1 MAFLGA
7 SNATP
12 QSEGN
17 MTDEKDSSFKVT
29 DRRKF
34 NADGSP
40 RDHIEEPDAPAE
52 AIRAAE
58 PPPTPREPENA
69 PAESASK
76 NAPAESASNNVVSF
90 PGESAKKREQPEA
103 SSAPAPSTPA
113 AGPAPTAAPEPV
125 AAESEAAHGA
135 AEQAFNKAAGPRPA
149 GVPEA
154 SFLNLL
160 NMLAVEAAM
169 HLGMIHP
176 QGQEPLPVDLESA
189 RHLIDMLGMLQA
201 KTRGNLTPEED
212 SLLENILADLRMQF
226 VAVSKGR

>member
-1 MAFLGA
+1 
-7 SNATP
+7 
-12 QSEGN
+12 
-17 MTDEKDSSFKVT
+17 MTDERESSFKVT

-40 RDHIEEPDAPAE
+40 RDQGAESEQVTPANEPAEPEPIPVEPSQAPAE
-52 AIRAAE
+52 
-58 PPPTPREPENA
+58 TA
-69 PAESASK
+69 PAESA
-76 NAPAESASNNVVSF
+76 PTNVVSF
-90 PGESAKKREQPEA
+90 PSGEAPKKREQTQGSPA
-103 SSAPAPSTPA
+103 SPPSSAASPAQAEAREPA
-113 AGPAPTAAPEPV
+113 ASGT
-125 AAESEAAHGA
+125 EAAQGA
-135 AEQAFNKAAGPRPA
+135 AEQAFNQAAGPRPT

-201 KTRGNLTPEED
+201 KTRGNLTAEED